1 MMTCGPDCW
10 LKEEEPTTLES
21 SVDDYNA
28 AAQYTGSQPVLQPH
42 EAASHLYKSIY
53 PWQTRLIRLEPG
65 SLQDPIRCELLTADI
80 VSSKEFGEGLGV
92 HEYGALVEYTA
103 LSYFWGDNHIFTHPL
118 HCGDILVGLTA
129 ILTSA
134 LYHF

>member
-1 MMTCGPDCW
+1 MSCGPDCW
-10 LKEEEPTTLES
+10 LKEEKLTSLES

-28 AAQYTGSQPVLQPH
+28 VAQHTGSQPVLQPH
-42 EAASHLYKSIY
+42 EAASHIYKSIY

-65 SLQDPIRCELLTADI
+65 SLQDPLRCELLTADI
-80 VSSKEFGEGLGV
+80 VSSKGFGEGLGV
-92 HEYGALVEYTA
+92 HEYGAFVEYTA

-118 HCGDILVGLTA
+118 HCGDILVGLSA
-129 ILTSA
+129 NLASA